1 MIEKQLISAAAV
13 QLSKDYNCDP
23 SDFFRTQN
31 VFTQSVLRAGQR
43 FFTETPSPFKAAT
56 FGHNAVVSAVPSLL
70 DFACELNSFT
80 GTTLFDGRGIAAAN
94 SFLNIRGYIIGGIHQ
109 YYLPSD
115 NFKISSSEGYKLL
128 VFEEEDIRLQLHP
141 YYKGYD
147 NALMYHSVGS
157 RHDVLAV
164 AAMSGRTILGMAGA
178 SSDSGLFWQIGIDV
192 IPGFRRK
199 GLGAILVSTLA
210 NEVLIR
216 EKIPYY
222 GTWPGNIF
230 SQKTALKVGFRP
242 AWTEINASPIQDYT
256 VKEPY

>member
-1 MIEKQLISAAAV
+1 MIEKKLISAAAV
-13 QLSKDYNCDP
+13 QLSKDYNCEP
-23 SDFFRTQN
+23 SDFFRIQN
-31 VFTQSVLRAGQR
+31 IFTQSVLRPGQR
-43 FFTETPSPFKAAT
+43 FFTETPSPFKAVT
-56 FGHNAVVSAVPSLL
+56 FGHNAVISAVPSLL
-70 DFACELNSFT
+70 DFAYELESFN
-80 GTTLFDGRGIAAAN
+80 GTLLFDGKGIAAAN
-94 SFLNIRGYIIGGIHQ
+94 SFLNIRGYIIGDIKQ

-115 NFKISSSEGYKLL
+115 NFRICSSEGYKLM
-128 VFEEEDIRLQLHP
+128 VFDEGDIRTQLHP

-147 NALMYHSVGS
+147 NALMYHSIGS

-192 IPGFRRK
+192 IPECRQK

-210 NEVLIR
+210 NEVLLR

-222 GTWPGNIF
+222 GTWPGNVF

-242 AWTEINASPIQDYT
+242 VWTEMTAAPAQDYSI
-256 VKEPY
+256 KG